1 MKTFTL
7 SFFFLL
13 SSLVSASDWIATP
26 IDGCTPSVS
35 SVDSLDGRFVAWGDG
50 LMVSEDGVNWTTVPL
65 PLDGGR
71 ISSVFVVNGQWVL
84 FAEESTGQ
92 RMRLISTD
100 LKRWA
105 RDRIPGSFGWGII
118 YAKGKFFEIRSH
130 RLHNSPDGLTWQEV
144 PIELETVDTL
154 TAIVELEDTL
164 YLLGWDRYWTSED
177 GVEWNEIQAPFLSRD
192 GSGNGVYQA
201 VSFKGWTFAVG
212 NGFHRSQ
219 DRQQWQSLF
228 PLGIHGDA
236 AVTGDEGISQLF
248 PTDEALYA
256 VTSTGRM
263 LFTHDGTHWGT
274 TGRKALPQPMG
285 PGLIVLQYRLAA
297 DDMTRVCTDG
307 KDLFCQARGGDWQR
321 VSDASWPAAWS
332 QDGFAPQWF
341 AGRYVVGGPGAQLWS
356 SEDGVVW
363 RTDFRYAGVQ
373 EWSSIIDPDSFWGDS
388 FRLAQGG
395 GQLLAIGRGD
405 WVLATEDGR
414 LWRHHW
420 TTLDGQPMWDQIG
433 STTEGYSDSIEA
445 LRFVDGRWIST
456 STAGNPIQS
465 ANGIHWVSEARAPE
479 GLEFVRIHRMQDG
492 FVGAGTWL
500 YFSTDGQ
507 NWEAASV
514 EGLTEAEST
523 WWFVNLKRFAEG
535 YVVGWNG
542 GAIFRSVDGRSW
554 SRIEIP
560 LEGFVPSGNISQ
572 IGDALYLAM
581 SQGSAPFLRMDPDG
595 TLSPVHVLPATILEV
610 EGDAPQALALSSR
623 LGGAVLLRPH
633 ELPHP
638 VLKVTALVDTLSELD
653 SPQPAFAL
661 TRHGDVSQ
669 SLEVILDWV
678 GSATVHTDFGCNL
691 EQRGDNWVLR
701 FESGYSVLHVWLEPV
716 QDGLQESEE
725 SVGLWIR
732 PDHAYRVMSENAL
745 ATLLLTD

>member
-7 SFFFLL
+7 SFLFLL

-26 IDGCTPSVS
+26 IDGCTPPVS

-50 LMVSEDGVNWTTVPL
+50 LMVSDDGVNWTTVPL
-65 PLDGGR
+65 PLAGGR

-92 RMRLISTD
+92 WMRLVSTD

-105 RDRIPGSFGWGII
+105 RERITESFGWGIL
-118 YAKGKFFEIRSH
+118 YTKGKFFEIRSNQ
-130 RLHNSPDGLTWQEV
+130 LHSSPDGLAWQEV
-144 PIELETVDTL
+144 PIGSEAVETL
-154 TAIVELEDTL
+154 TAIVELEETL

-177 GVEWNEIQAPFLSRD
+177 GVEWNEIQSPFLSRD
-192 GSGNGVYQA
+192 GSGTGVNQA

-219 DRQQWQSLF
+219 GHQQWQSLL
-228 PLGIHGDA
+228 PLGIHGDV
-236 AVTGDEGISQLF
+236 AVTGGESISQLF

-256 VTSTGRM
+256 VTSTGRV

-274 TGRKALPQPMG
+274 SGRMALPQPMG
-285 PGLIVLQYRLAA
+285 PGLIPFQYRLAVVGT
-297 DDMTRVCTDG
+297 TRVCTDG
-307 KDLFCQARGGDWQR
+307 KDLFCQTSGDDWER

-373 EWSSIIDPDSFWGDS
+373 DWSSIIDPGSFFGDS

-420 TTLDGQPMWDQIG
+420 TTLDGQPMRDQLG
-433 STTEGYSDSIEA
+433 SISEGYSDSIEA

-456 STAGNPIQS
+456 STAGNPMQS
-465 ANGIHWVSEARAPE
+465 ADGIHWVTEARAPE
-479 GLEFVRIHRMQDG
+479 GLEFVRIFRMQDG
-492 FVGAGTWL
+492 FLGAGTWL

-542 GAIFRSVDGRSW
+542 GTLFRSVDGRSW

-560 LEGFVPSGNISQ
+560 LEGFVPSGSISQ

-595 TLSPVHVLPATILEV
+595 TLSPIHVLPATILEV

-623 LGGAVLLRPH
+623 LGGTVLRRPQ

-638 VLKVTALVDTLSELD
+638 VVEVTALVDAISEID
-653 SPQPAFAL
+653 PPKAAFAV
-661 TRHGDVSQ
+661 TRHGDISKP
-669 SLEVILDWV
+669 LEVVLDWV
-678 GSATVHTDFGCNL
+678 GSARPTVDFDSNL
-691 EQRGDNWVLR
+691 EQRGDVWVLR
-701 FESGYSVLHVWLEPV
+701 FDPGFPVLHVWLEPV
-716 QDGLQESEE
+716 PDGLTEGDE
-725 SVGLWIR
+725 SVTLWVR
-732 PDHAYRVMSENAL
+732 PDTAYRSLPWNAL
-745 ATLLLTD
+745 ATLTLMD